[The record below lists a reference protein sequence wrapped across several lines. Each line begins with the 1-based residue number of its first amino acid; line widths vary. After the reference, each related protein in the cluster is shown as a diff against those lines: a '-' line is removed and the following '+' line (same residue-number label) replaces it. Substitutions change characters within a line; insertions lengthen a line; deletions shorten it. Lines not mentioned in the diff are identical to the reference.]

1 MTALGHSLS
10 AAGAAGSHRV
20 FHHNSGR
27 MTRRTLLDFFADV
40 TGGAAAKRAP
50 FLVYDDGYRTWTW
63 TYAELAA
70 AASTFGARLRAA
82 GIHAGH
88 AGGVWGGNPPGWV
101 PRLVGAPP
109 GRGRADPLAHPP
121 PPDFLPNRAR
131 LL

>member
-1 MTALGHSLS
+1 VRGGGVGGGGRGGGAGGVGRGDERGAGAPRAPPIRRIRFHLSGRHASFMTALGHSLS

-63 TYAELAA
+63 T
-70 AASTFGARLRAA
+70 
-82 GIHAGH
+82 
-88 AGGVWGGNPPGWV
+88 
-101 PRLVGAPP
+101 
-109 GRGRADPLAHPP
+109 
-121 PPDFLPNRAR
+121 
-131 LL
+131 